1 MSGLQQLA
9 ERCPGKVIF
18 NGIDGVLPFGLQY
31 GAHGGIGQPHAPL
44 RLSSALEKASV
55 LRAEGKVAVKNPA
68 SWATGTTY
76 NVLPE
81 LYLEIDRLVRADECA
96 AAIAVQKRA
105 NAANSG
111 YKVVAGKQMQSVK
124 QILIWQGVLEHAS
137 MAQADGLTE
146 PEVAALREA
155 VEANADLAA
164 TLVR

>member
-1 MSGLQQLA
+1 MASTASSPSGSSTA
-9 ERCPGKVIF
+9 RTAGSVSPT
-18 NGIDGVLPFGLQY
+18 LPF
-31 GAHGGIGQPHAPL
+31 AFPL
-44 RLSSALEKASV
+44 RLRKLRRLDLVLES
-55 LRAEGKVAVKNPA
+55 REKVAVKNPA

>member
-1 MSGLQQLA
+1 
-9 ERCPGKVIF
+9 
-18 NGIDGVLPFGLQY
+18 
-31 GAHGGIGQPHAPL
+31 
-44 RLSSALEKASV
+44 LES
-55 LRAEGKVAVKNPA
+55 REKVAVKNPA

-81 LYLEIDRLVRADECA
+81 LYLEVDRLVRADECA